1 MKYPVIIHKESSSDF
16 GVTVPDLPGCFS
28 AGRTMEEALENA
40 QEAVLTHIEGLLV
53 DDDPIPTPSS
63 VESLL
68 PEWNDK
74 GAVWALVA
82 VDLSVLS
89 KRARRVN
96 ITVPENLLRKIDAF
110 AMRDGDSRSGLLV
123 TAALQ
128 YIARNRRAE
137 KRMSEA

>member
-1 MKYPVIIHKESSSDF
+1 MKYPVLIHKESSSDF
-16 GVTVPDLPGCFS
+16 GVTVPDLPGCYS
-28 AGRTMEEALENA
+28 AGTTMEEALENA
-40 QEAVLTHIEGLLV
+40 HEAVLTHVEGLLM
-53 DDDPIPTPSS
+53 DQEPIPTPSS

-68 PEWNDK
+68 PEWSEK

-89 KRARRVN
+89 KRAKRVN

-110 AMRDGDSRSGLLV
+110 AMKDGDSRSGLLV

-128 YIARNRRAE
+128 YIAQKQRA
-137 KRMSEA
+137 

>member
-1 MKYPVIIHKESSSDF
+1 MKYPVLIHKESSSDF
-16 GVTVPDLPGCFS
+16 GVTVPDLPGCYS
-28 AGRTMEEALENA
+28 AGTTMEEALENA
-40 QEAVLTHIEGLLV
+40 HEAVLTHVEGLLM
-53 DDDPIPTPSS
+53 DQELIPTPSS

-68 PEWNDK
+68 PEWNEE

-89 KRARRVN
+89 KRAKRVN

-110 AMRDGDSRSGLLV
+110 AMKDGDSRSGLLV

-128 YIARNRRAE
+128 YIAQKQRA
-137 KRMSEA
+137 

>member
-1 MKYPVIIHKESSSDF
+1 MKYPVLIHKESSSDF
-16 GVTVPDLPGCFS
+16 GVTVPDLPGCYS
-28 AGRTMEEALENA
+28 AGTTMEEALENA
-40 QEAVLTHIEGLLV
+40 HEAVLTHVEGLLM
-53 DDDPIPTPSS
+53 DKEPIPTPSS

-68 PEWNDK
+68 REWNEK

-89 KRARRVN
+89 KRAKRVN

-110 AMRDGDSRSGLLV
+110 ALKDGDSRSGLLV

-128 YIARNRRAE
+128 YIAQKQRA
-137 KRMSEA
+137 

>member
-1 MKYPVIIHKESSSDF
+1 MKYPVLIHKESSSDF
-16 GVTVPDLPGCFS
+16 GVTVPDLPGCYS
-28 AGRTMEEALENA
+28 AGTTMEEALENA
-40 QEAVLTHIEGLLV
+40 HEAVLTHVEGLLM
-53 DDDPIPTPSS
+53 DQEPIPTPSS

-68 PEWNDK
+68 PEWNEK

-89 KRARRVN
+89 KRAKRVN

-110 AMRDGDSRSGLLV
+110 AMKDGDSRSGLLV

-128 YIARNRRAE
+128 YIAQKQRA
-137 KRMSEA
+137 

>member
-1 MKYPVIIHKESSSDF
+1 MKYPVLIHKESSSDF

-28 AGRTMEEALENA
+28 AGATMEEALENA
-40 QEAVLTHIEGLLV
+40 HEAILTHVEGLLM
-53 DDDPIPTPSS
+53 DQEPIPTPSS

-68 PEWNDK
+68 HKWNEK
-74 GAVWALVA
+74 GAVWALVH

-89 KRARRVN
+89 KRAKRIN

-110 AMRDGDSRSGLLV
+110 AMKDGDSRSGLLV

-128 YIARNRRAE
+128 YIAQKQRA
-137 KRMSEA
+137 

>member
-1 MKYPVIIHKESSSDF
+1 
-16 GVTVPDLPGCFS
+16 
-28 AGRTMEEALENA
+28 MEEALENA
-40 QEAVLTHIEGLLV
+40 HEAVLTHVEGLLM
-53 DDDPIPTPSS
+53 DQEPIPTPSS

-68 PEWNDK
+68 PEWNEK

-89 KRARRVN
+89 NRAKRVN

-110 AMRDGDSRSGLLV
+110 AMKDGDSRSGLLV

-128 YIARNRRAE
+128 YIAQKQRA
-137 KRMSEA
+137 

>member
-1 MKYPVIIHKESSSDF
+1 MKYPVLIHKESSSDF
-16 GVTVPDLPGCFS
+16 GVTVPDLPGCYS
-28 AGRTMEEALENA
+28 AGTTMEEALENA
-40 QEAVLTHIEGLLV
+40 HEAVLTHVEGLLM
-53 DDDPIPTPSS
+53 DQEPIPTPSS

-68 PEWNDK
+68 PEWNEK

-89 KRARRVN
+89 NRAKRVN

-110 AMRDGDSRSGLLV
+110 AMKDGDSRSGLLV

-128 YIARNRRAE
+128 YIAQKQRA
-137 KRMSEA
+137 